1 MIYITKEGIPNE
13 LNGKIIKIQ
22 KSTRWKNIDEYDTN
36 AIRQVFD
43 NEFPK
48 NEMKKIL
55 ISEQKGL
62 CAYCMRRIH
71 VNSHSRIEHYIPL
84 SRNKEKAIDY
94 TNLLGVCDGGES
106 IEGKLGHSLCCD
118 ANKKEEMITINPLN
132 EKHMELIAY
141 KPDGTIYTKP
151 KDDALEKDIN
161 ETLMLNGTRNKDG
174 SVLDTATELLKGRRD
189 AYERA
194 SRIMKRLNR
203 EGKCT
208 SLSIS
213 RIIDNLSSQAELD
226 EYVGVMLYYL
236 KKKYISLIRRGL

>member
-94 TNLLGVCDGGES
+94 TNLLGCVMVEKALKENWD
-106 IEGKLGHSLCCD
+106 IVYVVMQIKR
-118 ANKKEEMITINPLN
+118 KK
-132 EKHMELIAY
+132 
-141 KPDGTIYTKP
+141 
-151 KDDALEKDIN
+151 
-161 ETLMLNGTRNKDG
+161 
-174 SVLDTATELLKGRRD
+174 
-189 AYERA
+189 
-194 SRIMKRLNR
+194 
-203 EGKCT
+203 
-208 SLSIS
+208 
-213 RIIDNLSSQAELD
+213 
-226 EYVGVMLYYL
+226 
-236 KKKYISLIRRGL
+236 

>member
-1 MIYITKEGIPNE
+1 
-13 LNGKIIKIQ
+13 
-22 KSTRWKNIDEYDTN
+22 
-36 AIRQVFD
+36 
-43 NEFPK
+43 
-48 NEMKKIL
+48 
-55 ISEQKGL
+55 
-62 CAYCMRRIH
+62 
-71 VNSHSRIEHYIPL
+71 
-84 SRNKEKAIDY
+84 
-94 TNLLGVCDGGES
+94 
-106 IEGKLGHSLCCD
+106 
-118 ANKKEEMITINPLN
+118 MITINPLN

>member
-1 MIYITKEGIPNE
+1 
-13 LNGKIIKIQ
+13 
-22 KSTRWKNIDEYDTN
+22 
-36 AIRQVFD
+36 
-43 NEFPK
+43 
-48 NEMKKIL
+48 
-55 ISEQKGL
+55 
-62 CAYCMRRIH
+62 
-71 VNSHSRIEHYIPL
+71 
-84 SRNKEKAIDY
+84 
-94 TNLLGVCDGGES
+94 
-106 IEGKLGHSLCCD
+106 
-118 ANKKEEMITINPLN
+118 MITINPLN

-194 SRIMKRLNR
+194 SRRMKRLNR